1 MKEEWR
7 DIVNYEGYYQVSS
20 FGNVR
25 SVERD
30 ILRSNGINQHCK
42 SVILK
47 SFQGK
52 TCNYLSVQLSKD
64 NHTEKFM
71 IHRLVAYAFLGLKK
85 ESNLE
90 VNHIDGNTHNNRL
103 DNLEI
108 VTHQQNIDHSIIYHL
123 KDDYGERSV
132 NAKLTNRQVYKIR
145 EMWKNGVPQNII
157 AQKFHISK
165 QTVCN
170 VVHYKTYIK

>member
-1 MKEEWR
+1 MNEEWR
-7 DIVNYEGYYQVSS
+7 DITNYEGYYQVSS

-25 SVERD
+25 SVERT
-30 ILRSNGINQHCK
+30 ILRSNGIKQHCK

-47 SFQGK
+47 PFQGK

-71 IHRLVAYAFLGLKK
+71 IHRLVAYMFLGLRS
-85 ESNLE
+85 ESDLE
-90 VNHIDGNTHNNRL
+90 VNHIDGNRYNNKL

-108 VTHQQNIDHSIIYHL
+108 VTHQQNIDHSIIHQL
-123 KDDYGERSV
+123 KDDYGEKST
-132 NAKLTNRQVYKIR
+132 NAKLTNEQAYNIR
-145 EMWKNGVPQNII
+145 RMWQNGMPQNII
-157 AQKFHISK
+157 AQKFQISK

-170 VVHYKTYIK
+170 IVHYKTYIK